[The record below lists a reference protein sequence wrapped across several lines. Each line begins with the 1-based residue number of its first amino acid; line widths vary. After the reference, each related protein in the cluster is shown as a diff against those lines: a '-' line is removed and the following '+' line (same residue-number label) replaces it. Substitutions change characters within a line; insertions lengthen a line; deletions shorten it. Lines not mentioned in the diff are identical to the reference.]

1 MQSSETDCLVAGRA
15 RLAVGTWR
23 EGLAASLL
31 IGLVLAGCQSAG
43 TGATP
48 ASLGSIASARS
59 VFVGNTIVYHDDK
72 YGTQVEY
79 YRPDGT
85 SYLWHAGGSK
95 VLAGR
100 WRVSGGEA
108 GQPFSGEVCFAY
120 PTAAVDR
127 VPGDE
132 VGGWD
137 CADMVPFRATIVER
151 VSGDRFGLS
160 KAGTAPFD
168 LPMSRTSI
176 DRLVQDYQRKN
187 GSSI

>member
-1 MQSSETDCLVAGRA
+1 MHSSETQSLVAGRA
-15 RLAVGTWR
+15 GLPNGSGRKGAVVA
-23 EGLAASLL
+23 LFV
-31 IGLVLAGCQSAG
+31 GLVLAGCQSTG
-43 TGATP
+43 TGSQT
-48 ASLGSIASARS
+48 ASLGSISDARS
-59 VFVGNTIVYHDDK
+59 VFVGQTIVYHDDK

-79 YRPDGT
+79 YQPDGA

-108 GQPFSGEVCFAY
+108 GRAFSGEVCFSY
-120 PTAAVDR
+120 PAAAVDR
-127 VPGDE
+127 VPGDV

-137 CADMVPFRATIVER
+137 CADMEPFRQTIVER

-160 KAGTAPFD
+160 KAGAAPFD

-187 GSSI
+187 GSST